1 MNDLTLQQESNVP
14 SIYFLHCFGSKY
26 NRKRRERHT
35 TYTMETKKHEKL
47 KRKKVLTG
55 VEIIRIAST
64 QVIRI
69 LVKIKAVSGKIKF
82 YFSNNKSLK
91 GFILCIACNHCFYRR

>member
-1 MNDLTLQQESNVP
+1 
-14 SIYFLHCFGSKY
+14 
-26 NRKRRERHT
+26 
-35 TYTMETKKHEKL
+35 METEKHEKL

-91 GFILCIACNHCFYRR
+91 GFILCVACNHGFYRR